1 MRNTSFSA
9 LCLMSMLLTGACLVP
24 SHMAVAQAISPVA
37 LPDTPAGK
45 KFGEWLAALNTGER
59 ARMRQFIAASSA
71 PPPNGTVP
79 VDAMT
84 NRHMGFYTASHGYE
98 IGKVIATP
106 SPSRIT
112 VALKAKRTGYW
123 MLAGLSVTPE
133 APHNILGFGFRGT
146 EAPAELLPH
155 KKLSERELR
164 SRADALINQL
174 VAADQFSGV
183 ILVAKDG
190 KPVYQRA
197 VGQASRAW
205 NLPNRIDTRFNLG
218 SINKMFTAV
227 AIAQLV
233 EQGKLSYTD
242 TLEKALPDYSNK
254 EIAQKVTVRHLLS
267 HTSGITETKSLL
279 SGDAFRQEFR
289 AVKDYLRNTA
299 ADTLKFEPGTKLE
312 YSSYTYLIL
321 GAIIEKA
328 SGQNYFDYVR
338 EHIYKPAGMTA
349 SDCYD
354 LDTDPANLA
363 TGYMDGEKGTRLSNI
378 QRLPVRGMPFGLGYA
393 TAGDLV
399 RFATALREHKLL
411 NATSLETVWTGVM
424 DYSEFDSKYGYG
436 FIVKK
441 YNNQR
446 IIGHGGGWVGITN
459 KFDMYPDSGYTV
471 VILNNIDSDPN
482 SVAFKF
488 REWLT
493 QGGL

>member
-1 MRNTSFSA
+1 M
-9 LCLMSMLLTGACLVP
+9 LPLLLTDSCFLLPGTAL
-24 SHMAVAQAISPVA
+24 AQTEKAPTPVA

-45 KFGEWLAALNTGER
+45 RIGEWLAALNSGER
-59 ARMRQFIAASSA
+59 TRMRQFLAANSA
-71 PPPNGTVP
+71 TPATGTAP
-79 VDAMT
+79 IDAMT
-84 NRHMGFYTASHGYE
+84 NRQMGFYPGSGGYE
-98 IGKVIATP
+98 IGKIVATP

-123 MLAGLSVTPE
+123 LLVGLSVTPE
-133 APHNILGFGFRGT
+133 APYTILGFGFRNT
-146 EAPAELLPH
+146 EAPAELLPP
-155 KKLSERELR
+155 KKLTEREIR
-164 SRADALINQL
+164 TRADVLINKL
-174 VAADQFSGV
+174 IAADQFSGV

-197 VGQASRAW
+197 VGLASRAW
-205 NLPNRIDTRFNLG
+205 NLPNRMDTRFNLG

-233 EQGKLSYTD
+233 EQGKLSYSD
-242 TLEKALPDYSNK
+242 TLEKALPDYPNR

-289 AVKDYLRNTA
+289 NVNDYLRNTA
-299 ADTLKFEPGTKLE
+299 ADTLKFEPGTRLE

-328 SGQNYFDYVR
+328 SGQSYFDYVR

-349 SDCYD
+349 SDSYD
-354 LDTDPANLA
+354 LDTDPPNLA
-363 TGYMDGEKGTRLSNI
+363 TGYMDAEKGTRLSNI
-378 QRLPVRGMPFGLGYA
+378 QRLPIRGMPFGLGYA

-399 RFATALREHKLL
+399 RFSTALREHKLL
-411 NATSLETVWTGVM
+411 NAASLETVWTGVM
-424 DYSEFDSKYGYG
+424 DYTEFGSKYGYG
-436 FIVKK
+436 FIVKT
-441 YNNQR
+441 YNGQR
-446 IIGHGGGWVGITN
+446 IVGHGGGWVGITN